1 MKNRTPKVLQ
11 EEYDADMKNIEQYG
25 AIVDDDG
32 KMFVYIL
39 RENKRGGMAYF
50 YDKNSNAVRLHTSTF
65 YRLLEE
71 NKAVRVDPET
81 FI

>member
-11 EEYDADMKNIEQYG
+11 EEYEADLKNMKERGTLLDEN
-25 AIVDDDG
+25 G
-32 KMFVYIL
+32 KMYVYIL
-39 RENKRGGMAYF
+39 REGKRGGMAYF
-50 YDKNSNAVRLHTSTF
+50 YDKDSNAARLHTSTF

-71 NKAVRVDPET
+71 DRAVRVDPET